1 MIRLRSSGAS
11 ARLARQRGAGQSHSE
26 TARQIVHMAMGTF
39 ALLLRWLT
47 WWQAVALA
55 VAALAFNL
63 FLLPRLRVN
72 LYRPGDR
79 ERGVHGIIWYP
90 LAVLLL
96 LVTFPRRPDI
106 AAAAWGILAIG
117 DGLATLAGRAIGGPR
132 WRWNR
137 EKTLSGS
144 AAFAIGG
151 AAAGVCLAWWCRPAV
166 PSPPALAFTI
176 AAPILAA
183 FAAALVETI
192 PVRLDDNLSVAA
204 TAGATM
210 WLVSLASLADLRDG
224 LALAGGRL
232 PAALALNA
240 LVAWAGHRAHTVTWA
255 GAVTG
260 ALIGIAVFAGFGWQG
275 WALLLITFIAASVA
289 SRLGLKRKL
298 VLGIAEER
306 GGRRGPGNAIA
317 NTGVSAIAAMVALA
331 GPWDEVARLAFVAA
345 LVAGGSDTIAS
356 EIGKAWG
363 RRTWSITS
371 LAHVPPGTSGA
382 MSVEGT
388 AAGVAGALGLG
399 LAAVG
404 LGLAPLAWLPAIVL
418 GATAGSLLESWLGA
432 TLEAPG
438 ILNNDMLNFINTAA
452 GAFVAIGIVA
462 WAS

>member
-1 MIRLRSSGAS
+1 MTQVAY
-11 ARLARQRGAGQSHSE
+11 SE
-26 TARQIVHMAMGTF
+26 TSRQIVHMAMGAF
-39 ALLLRWLT
+39 ALLLRWLP
-47 WWQAVALA
+47 WWQAVTLA
-55 VAALAFNL
+55 AAALAFNL
-63 FLLPRLRVN
+63 FLLPRLRLN

-90 LAVLLL
+90 LAVLLV
-96 LVTFPRRPDI
+96 LVTFPHRPDI

-132 WRWNR
+132 WPWNR

-151 AAAGVCLAWWCRPAV
+151 AAAGVFLAWWCRPAV
-166 PSPPALAFTI
+166 ALPPALAFTI

-183 FAAALVETI
+183 IAAALVETI
-192 PVRLDDNLSVAA
+192 PVRLDDNLSVSA
-204 TAGATM
+204 TAGGVM
-210 WLVSLASLADLRDG
+210 WLASLASIAHLPGG
-224 LALAGGRL
+224 LALAAGRL

-240 LVAWAGHRAHTVTWA
+240 LVAWAGHRAQTVSWA

-260 ALIGIAVFAGFGWQG
+260 AVIGIMVFAGLGWPG
-275 WALLLITFIAASVA
+275 WMLLLITFIAASLA
-289 SRLGLKRKL
+289 SRMGLKRKL

-317 NTGVSAIAAMVALA
+317 NTGVSAIAAVIALA
-331 GPWDEVARLAFVAA
+331 GPSDDMARLAFVAA

-363 RRTWSITS
+363 RRTWSIAS

-382 MSVEGT
+382 MSLEGT

-399 LAAVG
+399 LAAVA
-404 LGLAPLAWLPAIVL
+404 LGLAPIGWLTAVVI
-418 GATAGSLLESWLGA
+418 GATSGSLLESWLGA

-452 GAFVAIGIVA
+452 AAAVAIAIVA